1 MEGTLLPNTK
11 VSEKALKTFDE
22 ATQKDLINLN
32 NWSETNWHI
41 MEKLIP
47 QLKQRGWKAFTATE
61 GNVLNLQIMDPKII
75 RAYRDEAGNIINK
88 MNEGGKVPGGGIGD
102 FAVENL
108 RKKQVTVHKPS
119 KSLVKQGYSKEVR
132 LKARYK
138 NISYFG

>member
-138 NISYFG
+138 NTSYFG